1 MLFPVILGFGSIVST
16 VCSGKIAL
24 DGGISLIVKFDLL
37 GLDVGELVKGGS
49 IDGSGGVFWNPV
61 FNNWVKIVQVLFVVE
76 FGGVVDFSVDIDQ
89 IVVRSDDVEFDGFCG
104 VSGGGSLVLSVE
116 FDFSAFFLDGSNG
129 TSLLF
134 LSDERGERDVE
145 IYVGVL

>member
-1 MLFPVILGFGSIVST
+1 
-16 VCSGKIAL
+16 
-24 DGGISLIVKFDLL
+24 
-37 GLDVGELVKGGS
+37 
-49 IDGSGGVFWNPV
+49 
-61 FNNWVKIVQVLFVVE
+61 
-76 FGGVVDFSVDIDQ
+76 
-89 IVVRSDDVEFDGFCG
+89 
-104 VSGGGSLVLSVE
+104 LVLSVE